1 MSDTPHRT
9 ADEFDEQ
16 ITHCTHCGAI
26 EQPEH
31 DIRLRI
37 RKRNAHRGGY
47 NEIVCNVCVPRD
59 SE

>member
-1 MSDTPHRT
+1 MSETPHRT

-31 DIRLRI
+31 DIRLRL
-37 RKRNAHRGGY
+37 KSETGGY
-47 NEIVCNVCVPRD
+47 SEIVCNVCVPRD